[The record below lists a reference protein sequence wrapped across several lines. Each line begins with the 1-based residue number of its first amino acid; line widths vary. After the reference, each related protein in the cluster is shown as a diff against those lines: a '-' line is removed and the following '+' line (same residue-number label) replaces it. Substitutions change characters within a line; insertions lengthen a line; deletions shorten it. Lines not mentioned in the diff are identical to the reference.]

1 MKKILQIIKIS
12 SIFSG
17 AVLGAGFAGGRELV
31 TFFVSFGKSGII
43 AVFAAGILFTVFGS
57 IILYTAKKESIS
69 SYSDYLNLIFTKNTA
84 FLFGAISE
92 TFLLVCF
99 FIMLA
104 GGGALFY
111 DIFRIPTFAGNII
124 TALISFTVLSFG
136 LGTIGTV
143 CSIFSPIMLIGIL
156 YVNIYSLLTKTT
168 PAMVFFN
175 NMSES
180 VILSAVL
187 YVSYNMLSCAP
198 ALVSSAS
205 LAENKRTALYGGILG
220 GCILLILSFVTCLAL
235 YLGNKNILS
244 IELPMLALSKEIST
258 ISYYLYALV
267 LYMAILTTAF
277 STGLPLVKKAE
288 TLGFSQRSASLIL
301 CLISLPLSTFRF
313 SLLVEYCYTFF
324 GYLGLILLYKILIKI
339 KKYKKQ
345 EIFKG
350 K

>member
-1 MKKILQIIKIS
+1 MKKFLQIIKIS

-57 IILYTAKKESIS
+57 IILYTAKKEDIS
-69 SYSDYLNLIFTKNTA
+69 SYSNYLNLIFTKNTA

-92 TFLLVCF
+92 IFLLVCF

-104 GGGALFY
+104 GGGAVFN
-111 DIFRIPTFAGNII
+111 DIFKIPVFTGSII

-136 LGTIGTV
+136 LNTIGTV

-205 LAENKRTALYGGILG
+205 LAENKRTALYGGVLG
-220 GCILLILSFVTCLAL
+220 GIILLTLSFITCLAL
-235 YLGNKNILS
+235 HLGNSSFLS
-244 IELPMLALSKEIST
+244 SELPMLTLSREISMV
-258 ISYYLYALV
+258 SYYVYAIV

-277 STGLPLVKKAE
+277 STGLPLVKKSE
-288 TLGFSQRSASLIL
+288 SLGFSQRSGSFVL
-301 CLISLPLSTFRF
+301 CLVSLPLSMFKF
-313 SLLVEYCYTFF
+313 SLLIEYCYTFF
-324 GYLGLILLYKILIKI
+324 GYLGIILLCKILAKTKI
-339 KKYKKQ
+339 
-345 EIFKG
+345 
-350 K
+350 